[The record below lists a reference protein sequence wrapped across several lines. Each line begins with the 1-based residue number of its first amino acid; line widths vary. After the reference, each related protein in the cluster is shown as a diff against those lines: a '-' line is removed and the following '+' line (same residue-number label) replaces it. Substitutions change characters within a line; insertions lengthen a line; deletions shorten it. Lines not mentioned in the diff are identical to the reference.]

1 LNWGAVF
8 FVVRFGFMNQGEN
21 MAKIDEVKEML
32 NTLRTLLSLLSAF
45 MIATAGALG
54 TLFQRNEIDTLF
66 WSFVFLMVLFILVG
80 FAVIRKIKQKTK
92 EIGGL

>member
-1 LNWGAVF
+1 
-8 FVVRFGFMNQGEN
+8 
-21 MAKIDEVKEML
+21 MAKIDEVKETL

-66 WSFVFLMVLFILVG
+66 WVSAFLMLIFIFLG
-80 FAVIRKIKQKTK
+80 FIIARKLHQKTK
-92 EIGGL
+92 EIGEL

>member
-1 LNWGAVF
+1 MGLFCWGR
-8 FVVRFGFMNQGEN
+8 VRICAGGF

-54 TLFQRNEIDTLF
+54 TLFQRGDIGALF
-66 WSFVFLMVLFILVG
+66 WSFVFLMVLFILVS

-92 EIGGL
+92 EIGEL